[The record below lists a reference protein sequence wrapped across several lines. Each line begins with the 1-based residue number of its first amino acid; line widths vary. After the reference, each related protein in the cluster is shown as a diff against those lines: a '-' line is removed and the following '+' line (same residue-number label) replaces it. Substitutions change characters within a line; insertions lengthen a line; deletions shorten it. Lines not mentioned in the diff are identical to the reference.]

1 VLRDLK
7 DELLAVVLG
16 LNGVENGRE
25 LVTVELHV
33 DDGTN
38 DLVNLSDGTSLRA
51 GEPGQG
57 RKAIGSEGLDCAT
70 SDGGR
75 SSKSS
80 PPEGPGKTA
89 KSSKKPRLA
98 GEKMG
103 KKAIQRELAVQ
114 QTS

>member
-1 VLRDLK
+1 
-7 DELLAVVLG
+7 
-16 LNGVENGRE
+16 
-25 LVTVELHV
+25 
-33 DDGTN
+33 
-38 DLVNLSDGTSLRA
+38 VNLSDRTSLSA
-51 GEPGQG
+51 GESGQG

-70 SDGGR
+70 SDGGW

-103 KKAIQRELAVQ
+103 KNAIQRELAVQ